1 MKMVDDEII
10 KMLQEKVA
18 KGELPPIYAMP
29 DAVEA
34 MIEHDEKV
42 KQQKGWIEKYPLI
55 KTGKVPIENF
65 NDKVL
70 PKLSKKAVDYG
81 FQILL
86 IQLVAEL
93 DITNENIVEYCDLWK
108 EIRTKSGRFLIENSY
123 LNFKESHLGK
133 SIVHDLKHFADMMIS
148 IVWTLSQEDVVT
160 KVEIDGIGKYLKNKK
175 SLGCFSEYVDFL
187 TVLNEMDNTQKHA
200 VTDQMGML
208 IGRDEPCFHCIDSNH
223 NKDIW
228 HVGVK
233 NVSVAQTIEQFNSFY
248 KFSMDKISELC
259 S

>member
-133 SIVHDLKHFADMMIS
+133 SIVHDLKHFADMMIATVYKGNIIKNLIMDCQS
-148 IVWTLSQEDVVT
+148 YT
-160 KVEIDGIGKYLKNKK
+160 KYRPNETTGGI
-175 SLGCFSEYVDFL
+175 F
-187 TVLNEMDNTQKHA
+187 
-200 VTDQMGML
+200 
-208 IGRDEPCFHCIDSNH
+208 
-223 NKDIW
+223 
-228 HVGVK
+228 
-233 NVSVAQTIEQFNSFY
+233 VSWRRKE
-248 KFSMDKISELC
+248 ELPTGA
-259 S
+259 